1 MAEYGIVIGFEKI
14 KGNCQLAGFK
24 EYMLV
29 EAVSFSSVSL
39 RTSVGGASIKDTRVS
54 VEQSP
59 VTVTLQAGKWTAELL
74 QALYSVADVGT
85 VTIAQLG
92 QSVDKNSTAAPSVIQ
107 KVTLTKTVITGLQQ
121 AWFEAAGPRSLAMTL
136 EFDKILFEIGDKPAD
151 FTLRNITEGAV

>member
-14 KGNCQLAGFK
+14 KGNCQLEGFK

-29 EAVSFSSVSL
+29 DSVSFGSVST
-39 RTSVGGASIKDTRVS
+39 RTSVGGTSIQNTRVS
-54 VEQSP
+54 VDQSS
-59 VTVTLQAGKWTAELL
+59 VSLSMQAGKWTAELL
-74 QALYSVADVGT
+74 QALYSVADVGK

-92 QSVDKNSTAAPSVIQ
+92 QSVDKTSTAAPTVIQ
-107 KVTLTKTVITGLQQ
+107 KLTLTKTVITSVSQN
-121 AWFEAAGPRSLAMTL
+121 WVEAAGPRQLALTL